1 MIKYIGKE
9 FSNVGYMHKH
19 KQIIYNRKING
30 TKNFKRFRAQR
41 SRGFLFYSA
50 E

>member
-1 MIKYIGKE
+1 MIKYLGKE

-19 KQIIYNRKING
+19 KDIIYNRKIND
-30 TKNFKRFRAQR
+30 TKKFKKFRAQR
-41 SRGFLFYSA
+41 SHNFLFYSA